1 VAKTSPPPIIQT
13 SFLSQFG
20 DWFLE
25 KKKEKKGNLGKNIPF
40 SEKGN
45 MSPVKIKISE

>member
-1 VAKTSPPPIIQT
+1 MWQKPLPFIQT

-20 DWFLE
+20 DWFSGKR
-25 KKKEKKGNLGKNIPF
+25 KKKRGNLGQNIPF

-45 MSPVKIKISE
+45 MSPLKKNH